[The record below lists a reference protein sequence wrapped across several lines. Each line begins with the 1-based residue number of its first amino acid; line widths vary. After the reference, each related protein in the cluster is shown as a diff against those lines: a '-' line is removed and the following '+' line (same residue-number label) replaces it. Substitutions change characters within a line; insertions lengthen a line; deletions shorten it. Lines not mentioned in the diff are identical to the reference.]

1 MSEDGEGLAASGEP
15 GGRKAATTEASVS
28 GCKSVGRYGGCF
40 SRSAAWAKKV
50 RAKESVGER
59 MAVPVKTCI
68 AQHVH
73 DKRQTAGE
81 EVKGPKFCNS
91 RSNKDQ
97 QKRKVKEREKKFV
110 MRIIFSPATNPT
122 ATNKKKKNIWA
133 QRPGARK
140 KSELGFYGRVTV
152 QTAEQKEMQ

>member
-1 MSEDGEGLAASGEP
+1 
-15 GGRKAATTEASVS
+15 VS
-28 GCKSVGRYGGCF
+28 GCKSVGRYEGCF

-50 RAKESVGER
+50 RAKESVGEI

-91 RSNKDQ
+91 RSKISKNARLRNE
-97 QKRKVKEREKKFV
+97 RK
-110 MRIIFSPATNPT
+110 S
-122 ATNKKKKNIWA
+122 
-133 QRPGARK
+133 
-140 KSELGFYGRVTV
+140 LL
-152 QTAEQKEMQ
+152 